1 MPGTFPTLSTGA
13 IAQYPLT
20 RELHLDAEVV
30 RFLDGC
36 AQAYR
41 NQAVARRRWVI
52 DLALLNATEVTTLRE
67 FFEEQ
72 KGAWGTFRF
81 TDPWTG
87 STFASCSFDDDAFP
101 EQQEAEGRNA
111 IRLVIRA

>member
-13 IAQYPLT
+13 IAQYPLR
-20 RELHLDAEVV
+20 RELHLGAEAL
-30 RFLDGC
+30 RFLDGS
-36 AQAYR
+36 AQSYR
-41 NQAVARRRWVI
+41 NQAAARRRWVI
-52 DLALLNATEVTTLRE
+52 DLALLNETEVGALRE

-87 STFASCSFDDDAFP
+87 ATFNSCSFDDDVFP
-101 EQQEAEGRNA
+101 ERQEGEGRNA
-111 IRLVIRA
+111 ARLVIRA

>member
-13 IAQYPLT
+13 IAQYPLM
-20 RELHLDAEVV
+20 RELHLGAEAL
-30 RFLDGC
+30 RFLDGS

-41 NQAVARRRWVI
+41 NQAAARRRWVI
-52 DLALLNATEVTTLRE
+52 DLALLNEAETGTLRE

-72 KGAWGTFRF
+72 KGAWGAFRF

-87 STFASCSFDDDAFP
+87 ATFDSCSFDDDVFP
-101 EQQEAEGRNA
+101 ERQEGEGRNA
-111 IRLVIRA
+111 ARLVIRA